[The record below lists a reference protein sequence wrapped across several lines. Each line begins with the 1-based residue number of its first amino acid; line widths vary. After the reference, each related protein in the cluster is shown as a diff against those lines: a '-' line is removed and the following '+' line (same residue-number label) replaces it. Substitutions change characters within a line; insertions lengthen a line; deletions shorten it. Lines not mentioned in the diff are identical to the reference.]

1 MADHDEEA
9 AARRDISMGVLA
21 FSLAFGL
28 FAMVFA
34 VAALIQSNSPDAA
47 PGAAAPETPD
57 APSEAAVSEIAV
69 ALNEFS
75 IDGTLTAPAG
85 RVVLDVVNEGRVP
98 HNVVLVNG
106 PSTADLNTGET
117 AQLDLG
123 ELTPGTYELIC
134 DIPGHADAGMRT
146 QLSITPAG
154 TAAGDGH
161 GHEGEDVDW
170 EELDRA
176 MVESILAFPAST
188 EGVGNVPLEPTI
200 LADGTKQ
207 FEITAQIV
215 DWEVAPGDVVKAWT
229 YNGMVPGPAI
239 RVDLGDRVEVI
250 VNNEL
255 PMSTDVHWHGIS
267 TPWSMDGVA
276 PITQDLI
283 GPGETFVYEFVAEEP
298 AIGMYH
304 AHHHAQMQV
313 VNGMFATFI
322 IGDTPIPYGEEISGT
337 VIPADLEIA
346 DELPMVLNDAGVIGY
361 SLNGKS
367 FPATAPLVVEEGD
380 WFVVHYY
387 NEGLQIHPMHLHQFE
402 QIVFAKDGIP
412 LDYPYIADTINV
424 APGERF
430 SVLVHADR
438 AGTWVWHCHILTHVE
453 RDEGM
458 FGMVTAIVVT
468 PPA

>member
-1 MADHDEEA
+1 MEDQDDA

-21 FSLAFGL
+21 FALGFGI

-34 VAALIQSNSPDAA
+34 VAALIQSNSADAA
-47 PGAAAPETPD
+47 TVVAGGDSDTPGELVVT
-57 APSEAAVSEIAV
+57 EIDV
-69 ALNEFS
+69 ALSEFS
-75 IDGTLTAPAG
+75 IDGNLSAPAG
-85 RVVLDVVNEGRVP
+85 QVILNVVNEGRVP
-98 HNVVLVNG
+98 HNVALGNG
-106 PSTADLNTGET
+106 PSTPDLNQGET
-117 AQLDLG
+117 FQLDLG
-123 ELTPGTYELIC
+123 ELDVGTYQLIC
-134 DIPGHADAGMRT
+134 HIPGHADSGMT
-146 QLSITPAG
+146 AQLSITPAG
-154 TAAGDGH
+154 GAAVDDDH
-161 GHEGEDVDW
+161 DHATDHEEDW
-170 EELDRA
+170 EALDRA
-176 MVESILAFPAST
+176 MVESIMAFPATT

-215 DWEVAPGDVVKAWT
+215 DWEVAPGDVVQAWT

-239 RVDLGDRVEVI
+239 RVDLGDKVEVI
-250 VNNEL
+250 VHNEL

-267 TPWSMDGVA
+267 TPWEMDGVA

-283 GPGETFVYEFVAEEP
+283 GPGETFVYSFEAEEP

-337 VIPADLEIA
+337 LIPEDLEIV

-402 QIVFAKDGIP
+402 QIVFAKDGVP

-424 APGERF
+424 APGERY
-430 SVLVHADR
+430 SVLVNADR

-453 RDEGM
+453 REEGM

-468 PPA
+468 PPE

>member
-1 MADHDEEA
+1 MEDQDDA

-21 FSLAFGL
+21 FALGFGI

-34 VAALIQSNSPDAA
+34 VAALIQSNSADAA
-47 PGAAAPETPD
+47 TIVAAGDTD
-57 APSEAAVSEIAV
+57 APGEPTVTEIDV
-69 ALNEFS
+69 VLSEFS
-75 IDGTLTAPAG
+75 IDGNLTAPAG
-85 RVVLDVVNEGRVP
+85 QVILNVLNEGRIP
-98 HNVVLVNG
+98 HNVALGNG
-106 PSTADLNTGET
+106 PTTPDLNQGET
-117 AQLDLG
+117 FSLDLG
-123 ELTPGTYELIC
+123 ELAVGTYELIC
-134 DIPGHADAGMRT
+134 HVPGHAESGMTAR
-146 QLSITPAG
+146 LAITPAG
-154 TAAGDGH
+154 AAAGDDH
-161 GHEGEDVDW
+161 DHATDHEEDW
-170 EELDRA
+170 EALDRA
-176 MVESILAFPAST
+176 MVESIMAFPATT

-207 FEITAQIV
+207 FEITAEIV
-215 DWEVAPGDVVKAWT
+215 DWEVAPGDVVQAWT

-239 RVDLGDRVEVI
+239 RVDLGDKVEVI
-250 VNNEL
+250 VHNEL

-267 TPWSMDGVA
+267 TPWEMDGVA

-283 GPGETFVYEFVAEEP
+283 GPGETFTYAFEAEEP

-337 VIPADLEIA
+337 LIPEDLEIA

-412 LDYPYIADTINV
+412 LDYPYVADTINV
-424 APGERF
+424 APGERY
-430 SVLVHADR
+430 SVLVQADR

-453 RDEGM
+453 REEGM

-468 PPA
+468 PPE